1 MPAMVISGTSL
12 SGAGGCGTMSRMRAE
27 LTRFRV
33 LPGHSA
39 VVEEWMAF
47 LRRHEAAVRETL
59 PAEKMHVESVF
70 TETVDGVQ
78 YLYWYSVQGE
88 GGASVADST
97 HWLDRVHLDYWD
109 RCIDPDYPPQDLTL
123 CQHVTSQEVEAAARA
138 TQ

>member
-88 GGASVADST
+88 GGASWRTRPTGWTACTWTIGTGAST
-97 HWLDRVHLDYWD
+97 PTTR
-109 RCIDPDYPPQDLTL
+109 RRT
-123 CQHVTSQEVEAAARA
+123 
-138 TQ
+138 